1 MAKIFTRENFK
12 FYYTKHIQ
20 NTYKIQEEVLKQL
33 ITEFYRGF
41 AGFEVEYTKDFYLA
55 LRKIEKLDLAEYEKT
70 HLEEDLGFQI
80 HKAVLSERRI
90 IGLTGVTDY
99 DTLVKVAV
107 FTMKLGGETFKRIVE
122 KMLREN
128 SAVQGDTTS
137 NEKEPIEKPYKK
149 KLPFGR
155 SEKAED
161 TIMEKNEIIQENVD
175 RLTECKELK
184 RIAEERIRTLEN
196 DLKIERE

>member
-1 MAKIFTRENFK
+1 M
-12 FYYTKHIQ
+12 
-20 NTYKIQEEVLKQL
+20 EEVLKQL

-70 HLEEDLGFQI
+70 HLEEDLDFQI
-80 HKAVLSERRI
+80 HKAVLSERHI

-128 SAVQGDTTS
+128 SAIQ
-137 NEKEPIEKPYKK
+137 
-149 KLPFGR
+149 
-155 SEKAED
+155 AED

-196 DLKIERE
+196 DLKIERELIKSLENDAIKLNEEMKMFDAKMNTSAIKKRYEWQAFKKLNEEEIKQ

>member
-1 MAKIFTRENFK
+1 M
-12 FYYTKHIQ
+12 
-20 NTYKIQEEVLKQL
+20 EEVLKQL

-41 AGFEVEYTKDFYLA
+41 A
-55 LRKIEKLDLAEYEKT
+55 DLAEYEKT
-70 HLEEDLGFQI
+70 HLEEDLGFPPGQI

-90 IGLTGVTDY
+90 IGLTVVTDY

-107 FTMKLGGETFKRIVE
+107 FTMKLGGETFK

-149 KLPFGR
+149 KLPFW
-155 SEKAED
+155 
-161 TIMEKNEIIQENVD
+161 
-175 RLTECKELK
+175 
-184 RIAEERIRTLEN
+184 TL
-196 DLKIERE
+196 